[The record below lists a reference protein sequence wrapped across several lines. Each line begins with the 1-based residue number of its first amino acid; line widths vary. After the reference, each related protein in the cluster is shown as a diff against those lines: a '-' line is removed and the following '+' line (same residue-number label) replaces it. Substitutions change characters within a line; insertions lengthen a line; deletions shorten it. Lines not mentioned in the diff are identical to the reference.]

1 MKWIF
6 YDFEPDLR
14 DLKPL
19 VKEKAI
25 EIATQLLQK
34 SKFTKRE
41 NALAKMTNTDG
52 TIINVKYVQLQKTFL
67 WMRLN

>member
-52 TIINVKYVQLQKTFL
+52 TIINVKYVELQKTFL